1 MVLQLI
7 KIEFKEKFLSDE
19 LIRLEGL
26 LKSLEIQDG
35 YCTHSINF
43 DLKREK
49 QLLLIVEWNNEVV
62 AKKYLKTEEFRSLVE
77 VIKKLGKN
85 YSSQLVGVLSRGGVE
100 IALKHNSS
108 PVPL

>member
-19 LIRLEGL
+19 LIRLEEL

-35 YCTHSINF
+35 YCTHTINF
-43 DLKREK
+43 DLNREK
-49 QLLLIVEWNNEVV
+49 QLLLIVEWKNEVV
-62 AKKYLKTEEFRSLVE
+62 AKKYLTTEEFRSLVE
-77 VIKKLGKN
+77 VIKTVGKN

-100 IALKHNSS
+100 IALKHNRS